1 MYIEELKEEGEL
13 EVGVKRELV
22 AIEKDDVRSKEI
34 AMSNVKR
41 AFILI
46 GARALFYPTLLYN
59 VVRNKMQ
66 SEFRWWDC
74 VDEFILL
81 GAVPFPTDIPHLKQ
95 LGVHGVITLNESYE
109 TLVPTSL
116 YQVYEI
122 DHLVLP
128 TRDYLFA
135 PSYSNICRAVDF
147 IHKNASSGKT
157 TYVHCKAGR
166 GRSTTIVLCYL
177 VQHRQMTPEDAY
189 KYVKSIRARVLL
201 AKTQWQVLADV
212 RFYLVLSLFW
222 EVNML
227 IMLWY
232 SPFSWFLKASSEYP
246 ASAAEVAIFD
256 DNSVVVVT
264 ESDLA
269 GYDVN
274 SSDCASV
281 GNVIWAELSLVYR
294 IQFAGQSALARLSCL
309 RLSCVAHQQE
319 LVESLSR
326 ENSCSVGTDQLGGLG
341 VDIHVY

>member
-13 EVGVKRELV
+13 EVEVTKRELV
-22 AIEKDDVRSKEI
+22 AVEKDDVQRKEI
-34 AMSNVKR
+34 AVSNAKR

-81 GAVPFPTDIPHLKQ
+81 GAVPFPTDVPRLKQ

-116 YQVYEI
+116 YQAYEI

-135 PSYSNICRAVDF
+135 PSYGNICRAVDF

-189 KYVKSIRARVLL
+189 KYVKSVRARVLL
-201 AKTQWQVLADV
+201 AKTQWQAVQE
-212 RFYLVLSLFW
+212 FYRLKVKRVSKPGNLDNQLV
-222 EVNML
+222 
-227 IMLWY
+227 
-232 SPFSWFLKASSEYP
+232 LKASSDYP
-246 ASAAEVAIFD
+246 ASATEVAIFD
-256 DNSVVVVT
+256 DHSVVVVT

-294 IQFAGQSALARLSCL
+294 VQFAGQSALARLSCL
-309 RLSCVAHQQE
+309 RLSCVARQEE

-326 ENSCSVGTDQLGGLG
+326 ENSCSVGADQLGGLG